1 VLAAAEGGR
10 LGRAIVERKKSPPF
24 DRNYKKPKIALPPG
38 ACDTH
43 FHFIGPQSQF
53 PLAPGHVFSHL
64 DFDDATIEDWL
75 AMQEALG
82 LSRGLLVQSMMYKNN
97 YEIALH
103 GLSRFPDRLR
113 AVIAP
118 WTETTDREF
127 EILTKAGVIGARFAW
142 RFGPVLDER
151 MVHRVHEYGWSAHY
165 LVHDDSWNKQI
176 LASPGRFVLEHVG
189 YVKTEKGTESPEFKF
204 LLQCLDTGRCWI
216 KINPRFS
223 SAERYP
229 FADTNPIIHKLVAHA
244 PNRLLWCTDWPHPQY
259 FKPMPND
266 GDLVD
271 IMLNWVPDEAM
282 RNRIFVDNPAELCGF
297 PPVKSA

>member
-1 VLAAAEGGR
+1 M
-10 LGRAIVERKKSPPF
+10 ERKKSPPF
-24 DRNYKKPKIALPPG
+24 DRHYKKPKIKLPPG
-38 ACDTH
+38 SCDTH

-53 PLAPGHVFSHL
+53 PLVPGHVFNHL

-118 WTETTDREF
+118 WSETTDREF
-127 EILTKAGVIGARFAW
+127 EILTEAGVIGARFAW

-151 MVHRVHEYGWSAHY
+151 MVHRVHDYGWSAHY
-165 LVHDDSWNKQI
+165 LIHDDSWNKQI

-189 YVKTEKGTESPEFKF
+189 YVKTERGTDSPEFKF
-204 LLQCLDTGRCWI
+204 LLQCLDTSRCWI

-223 SAERYP
+223 SQEAFP
-229 FADTNPIIHKLVAHA
+229 FADTDPIIHRLVAHA

-271 IMLNWVPDEAM
+271 IMLQWVPDEAT

-297 PPVKSA
+297 PRVKKA

>member
-1 VLAAAEGGR
+1 MD
-10 LGRAIVERKKSPPF
+10 RKKSPPF
-24 DRNYKKPKIALPPG
+24 DRNYKTPKLKLPPG

-43 FHFIGPQSQF
+43 FHFIGPQARF
-53 PLAPGHVFSHL
+53 PLAPGHVFGHL

-75 AMQEALG
+75 AMQKAMG
-82 LSRGLLVQSMMYKNN
+82 LSRGLLVQSMMYKNS

-118 WTETTDREF
+118 WSETTDREF

-151 MVHRVHEYGWSAHY
+151 LVHRVHEYGWSAHY
-165 LVHDDSWNKQI
+165 LIHDDTWNKQI
-176 LASPGRFVLEHVG
+176 LSSPGRFVLEHVG
-189 YVKTEKGTESPEFKF
+189 YVKTEKGTDSAEFKF

-223 SAERYP
+223 SDERFP
-229 FADTNPIIHKLVAHA
+229 FADTVPIVRKLAAHA

-271 IMLNWVPDEAM
+271 IMLDWVPDEAT

-297 PPVKSA
+297 PPVTELRPMSAIL

>member
-1 VLAAAEGGR
+1 MD
-10 LGRAIVERKKSPPF
+10 RKKSPPF
-24 DRNYKKPKIALPPG
+24 DRNYKTPKIKLPPG

-43 FHFIGPQSQF
+43 FHFIGPQTRF
-53 PLAPGHVFSHL
+53 PLAPAHVFGHL

-75 AMQEALG
+75 AMQKALG
-82 LSRGLLVQSMMYKNN
+82 LSRGLLVQSMMYKNG

-118 WTETTDREF
+118 WSETTDREF
-127 EILTKAGVIGARFAW
+127 EILTQAGVIGARFAW
-142 RFGPVLDER
+142 RFGPTLDER
-151 MVHRVHEYGWSAHY
+151 LVRRVHDYGWSAHY
-165 LVHDDSWNKQI
+165 LIHDDSWNKQI

-189 YVKTEKGTESPEFKF
+189 NVKTEKGIDSPEFKF

-223 SAERYP
+223 SDESFP
-229 FADTNPIIHKLVAHA
+229 FADTTPIIRKLVAHA

-271 IMLNWVPDEAM
+271 IMLDWVPDEAT
-282 RNRIFVDNPAELCGF
+282 RNRVFVDNPAELCGF
-297 PPVKSA
+297 PPVKKG